1 MKVMLDA
8 KIDSLG
14 KGKSRSFSLSLGKE
28 NLGVETENFPKT
40 CQREKLGQKPRI
52 SQGRKN
58 LYIIYIIYI
67 FSVSLF
73 EVKGESKLCES

>member
-8 KIDSLG
+8 KIDSIG
-14 KGKSRSFSLSLGKE
+14 KGKSRSFSLSLEKE

-58 LYIIYIIYI
+58 LYILRIYII
-67 FSVSLF
+67 SVSLF

>member
-1 MKVMLDA
+1 MKVMLDV

-14 KGKSRSFSLSLGKE
+14 KGKTRSFSLSLRKE
-28 NLGVETENFPKT
+28 NLGVETENFPKS

-58 LYIIYIIYI
+58 LYIIT
-67 FSVSLF
+67 
-73 EVKGESKLCES
+73 